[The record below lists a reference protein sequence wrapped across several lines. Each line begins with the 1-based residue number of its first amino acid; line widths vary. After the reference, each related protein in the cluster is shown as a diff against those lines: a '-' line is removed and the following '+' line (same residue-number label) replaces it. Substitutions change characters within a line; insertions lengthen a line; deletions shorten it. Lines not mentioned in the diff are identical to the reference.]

1 MRLGACNGSRRSVEH
16 FSNPPPSGDEDGQQT
31 GRWDRRVAESFS
43 VGTSQAWS
51 SERFQTMDIWD
62 FLVNSWWP
70 YIIGLVLILAL
81 VGVFIFMRMRKTD
94 D

>member
-1 MRLGACNGSRRSVEH
+1 
-16 FSNPPPSGDEDGQQT
+16 
-31 GRWDRRVAESFS
+31 
-43 VGTSQAWS
+43 
-51 SERFQTMDIWD
+51 MDIWD